1 MRLTLIVL
9 ILSVACA
16 VSAEVK
22 APTGPVGPIA
32 VVNLEA
38 VINNAQL
45 FTTRM
50 EKIKKD
56 GAEAETRLDDLEK
69 QEKDLKGRL
78 DLMPKTNAD
87 YRKVQEE
94 LEVLRTRRK
103 LFLENTRSG
112 IERQQGLLLADCYE
126 QVRAHLK
133 TFCVDRGLKLVHLAP
148 QARLHAAPLQDM
160 LNQLGQQALLY
171 YDDSLD
177 ITEPFLAYL
186 NARFAADGGEAALA
200 TPKPDADTA
209 APAPALSTP
218 TAPVVADPAAPGTP

>member
-1 MRLTLIVL
+1 MRLSVIAVL
-9 ILSVACA
+9 FVCA
-16 VSAEVK
+16 SSIAAEAK

-38 VINNAQL
+38 VINNAKL
-45 FTTRM
+45 WTSRM

-56 GAEAETRLDDLEK
+56 GAEAEARLDELEK

-78 DLMPKTNAD
+78 DLMPKTNSD
-87 YRKVQEE
+87 YRKVQED

-103 LFLENTRSG
+103 LFLENTRAG
-112 IERQQGLLLADCYE
+112 IERQQGQLLADCYE

-133 TFCVDRGLKLVHLAP
+133 IFCAERGFKLVHLAP
-148 QARLHAAPLQDM
+148 QARLHQAPVQEM

-186 NARFAADGGEAALA
+186 NARFAADGAEAKLPEADAAL
-200 TPKPDADTA
+200 
-209 APAPALSTP
+209 APAPAPAEPVP
-218 TAPVVADPAAPGTP
+218 TSDP